1 MGSMHLEARLDARL
15 LLGLDV
21 AEDHL
26 VRVRVR
32 VRVRV
37 TWYG

>member
-1 MGSMHLEARLDARL
+1 MHLEARLDARL

-26 VRVRVR
+26 VRVRVK
-32 VRVRV
+32 VS
-37 TWYG
+37 